1 VGTTQLGEETVIAGA
16 VVEPTGVDATGQTG
30 TVIVI
35 SKAVVN
41 VVGNVGTTQLGSE
54 TVIAGADV
62 PVTGVVGTGDVG
74 NGRFTLVWGLIDTS
88 QNANWVQIA
97 A

>member
-1 VGTTQLGEETVIAGA
+1 
-16 VVEPTGVDATGQTG
+16 
-30 TVIVI
+30 
-35 SKAVVN
+35 
-41 VVGNVGTTQLGSE
+41 VGTTQLGSE

>member
-1 VGTTQLGEETVIAGA
+1 M
-16 VVEPTGVDATGQTG
+16 
-30 TVIVI
+30 
-35 SKAVVN
+35 
-41 VVGNVGTTQLGSE
+41 QLGSE
-54 TVIAGADV
+54 TVIADSDV
-62 PVTGVVGTGDVG
+62 PVTGVSAAGAVG